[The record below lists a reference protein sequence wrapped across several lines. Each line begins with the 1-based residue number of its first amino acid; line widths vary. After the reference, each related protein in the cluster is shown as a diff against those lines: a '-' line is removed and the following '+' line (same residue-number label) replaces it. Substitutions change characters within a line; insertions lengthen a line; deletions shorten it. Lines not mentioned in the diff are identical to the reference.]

1 MARHCNRTITEKEER
16 ELVKRLYQNRLDIL
30 KECLKVCNLTIVD
43 LCVHLGI
50 DSSTYYRYAN
60 GSHSMSTPLYIHAR
74 VFFEQYMME
83 HKITPSPQ
91 LCKLIEQT
99 NRFTLD
105 PTTNEKEFNP

>member
-1 MARHCNRTITEKEER
+1 MARHRNRTITEKEER
-16 ELVKRLYQNRLDIL
+16 ELVNRLYQNRLDIL

-74 VFFEQYMME
+74 VFFEQYMVE
-83 HKITPSPQ
+83 HKIEPSPR
-91 LCKLIEQT
+91 LRILIEQS
-99 NRFTLD
+99 NQFILD
-105 PTTNEKEFNP
+105 PVTTE

>member
-16 ELVKRLYQNRLDIL
+16 ELVNRLYQNRLDIL

-74 VFFEQYMME
+74 VFFEQYMVE
-83 HKITPSPQ
+83 HKIEPSPR
-91 LCKLIEQT
+91 LRILIEQS
-99 NRFTLD
+99 NQFILD
-105 PTTNEKEFNP
+105 PVTTE

>member
-16 ELVKRLYQNRLDIL
+16 ELVNRLYQNRLDIL

-74 VFFEQYMME
+74 VFFEQYMVE
-83 HKITPSPQ
+83 HKIEPSPR
-91 LCKLIEQT
+91 LRILIEQS
-99 NRFTLD
+99 NQFILD
-105 PTTNEKEFNP
+105 PVTTEK